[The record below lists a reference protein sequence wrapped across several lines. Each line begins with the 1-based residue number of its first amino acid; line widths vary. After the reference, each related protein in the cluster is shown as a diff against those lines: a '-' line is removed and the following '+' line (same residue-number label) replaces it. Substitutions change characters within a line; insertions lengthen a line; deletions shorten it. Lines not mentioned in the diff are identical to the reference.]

1 MQYSIQV
8 YTGEE
13 VSIEHI
19 KALGDGGARFD
30 ITAEDGRKWCIDLTR
45 DGDSEVVTS
54 WRDGKLADLELPE
67 WAGDVTARLA
77 RV

>member
-1 MQYSIQV
+1 MEGTIEV

-13 VSIEHI
+13 VNVEHI

-30 ITAEDGRKWCIDLTR
+30 ITAEDGRKWRVDLSR
-45 DGDSEVVTS
+45 DGDTEIVTG
-54 WRDGKLADLELPE
+54 WRDGELADLELPE

>member
-1 MQYSIQV
+1 MEGTIEV

-13 VSIEHI
+13 VNVEHI
-19 KALGDGGARFD
+19 KAPGDAGARFD
-30 ITAEDGRKWCIDLTR
+30 ITAEDGRKWRVDLSR
-45 DGDSEVVTS
+45 DGDTEIVTS